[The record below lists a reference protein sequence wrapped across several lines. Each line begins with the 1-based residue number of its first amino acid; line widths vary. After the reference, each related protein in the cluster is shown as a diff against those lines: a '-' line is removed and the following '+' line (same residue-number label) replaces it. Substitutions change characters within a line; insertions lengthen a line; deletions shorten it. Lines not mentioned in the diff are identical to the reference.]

1 MRCAVKYVSIKKLNE
16 LSRYT
21 EDAIRTKFRDGKWLE
36 GKVWVKVL
44 DGRILI
50 NIEGYEEWVEM
61 GAVYSKH
68 QTRVMKSPLPIVENA
83 ARSASKSSPAQLI
96 ANV

>member
-1 MRCAVKYVSIKKLNE
+1 MRCALKYVSIKKFSE
-16 LSRYT
+16 LSGYT
-21 EDAIRTKFRDGKWLE
+21 EDAIHTKIRDGKWLE

-61 GAVYSKH
+61 GAVFARR
-68 QTRVMKSPLPIVENA
+68 QARATKSPLHLKERVVAN
-83 ARSASKSSPAQLI
+83 ASKSSPAPLT
-96 ANV
+96 ASA